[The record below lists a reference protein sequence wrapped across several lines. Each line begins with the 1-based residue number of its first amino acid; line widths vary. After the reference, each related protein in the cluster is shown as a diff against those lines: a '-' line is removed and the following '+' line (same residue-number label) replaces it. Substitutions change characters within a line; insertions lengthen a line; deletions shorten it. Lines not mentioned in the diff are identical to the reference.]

1 MVLEVTAKTD
11 KGTVIDMGRKEY
23 WELGMDIDGD
33 HRLGAWQIKEIID
46 LTIQP
51 RDKTKER
58 FVTELPPDTKSAE
71 VEVKITYY
79 PSGTDKNGLEAQ
91 RVTKKLNFEK

>member
-1 MVLEVTAKTD
+1 MVLEATAKTD

-23 WELGMDIDGD
+23 WELGMDLDGD

-51 RDKTKER
+51 GDKTKER
-58 FVTELPPDTKSAE
+58 FVTELPPDTKNAE
-71 VEVKITYY
+71 VEVKITYF
-79 PSGTDKNGLEAQ
+79 PSGPAGKGIDVHK
-91 RVTKKLNFEK
+91 VVKKLNFEK

>member
-1 MVLEVTAKTD
+1 VTAKTD
-11 KGTVIDMGRKEY
+11 KGTVINMGKKEY

-46 LTIQP
+46 LTLP
-51 RDKTKER
+51 PKKTTKES
-58 FVTELPPDTKSAE
+58 FVTELPADTKSAE
-71 VEVKITYY
+71 VEVKVTRLAGSKSFELY
-79 PSGTDKNGLEAQ
+79 